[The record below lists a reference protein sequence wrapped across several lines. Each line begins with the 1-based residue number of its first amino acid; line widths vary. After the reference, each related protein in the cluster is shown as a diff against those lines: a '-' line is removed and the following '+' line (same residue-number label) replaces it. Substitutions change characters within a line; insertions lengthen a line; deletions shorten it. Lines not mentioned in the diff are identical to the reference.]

1 MFFKHFAERNQ
12 LPGFYISV
20 TLVEN
25 GSGCIYQSHIV
36 WKREYLA
43 KVIVI
48 PYHLLSLVVI
58 PCYSLSFIVP
68 LIVPF
73 IVIWSHLL
81 YHSLPLVV
89 TRCTNHCHLL
99 SLIVAHC
106 HLLSLD
112 VWPVCISLQKTCC
125 CKCKNVLVL
134 CGRFFWNL
142 LRVRNTE
149 AWLIYANKFSSIS
162 QLYFLN
168 ETKQSQWQLP
178 I

>member
-12 LPGFYISV
+12 LPGFYISA
-20 TLVEN
+20 TLVKN
-25 GSGCIYQSHIV
+25 GSGCIYQSHIFR
-36 WKREYLA
+36 KKEYLA

-48 PYHLLSLVVI
+48 PYHLLLLVVI

-89 TRCTNHCHLL
+89 IRCHSLYQSL
-99 SLIVAHC
+99 SLVVTYC
-106 HLLSLD
+106 PSLSLD
-112 VWPVCISLQKTCC
+112 VLPVCTSLQKTCC
-125 CKCKNVLVL
+125 CKCKNVLTL

-149 AWLIYANKFSSIS
+149 A
-162 QLYFLN
+162 
-168 ETKQSQWQLP
+168 
-178 I
+178 